1 MTKIVEQVKHP
12 FYGKVSYFIISTE
25 SGKDFKV
32 IGYPDVKDASLRI
45 PGYIITKEGEL
56 IIIPE
61 SVYHAVY
68 FSNFIRLY
76 TDGEDTKN
84 YDTNTGALN
93 IANKGFLVYVG
104 LRDNDIYNGE
114 IAGNIIFY
122 LPPELTKEQYEVYE
136 ELMTHNDELKDF
148 IDSNKIEA
156 HFIDCTGEIVDKVPL
171 SSDNKDD
178 KKENKPNS
186 K

>member
-1 MTKIVEQVKHP
+1 MTKIVKQVEHP
-12 FYGKVSYFIISTE
+12 IYGKLSYFIIPTE

-32 IGYPDVKDASLRI
+32 LGYSNVENASLRM

-61 SVYHAVY
+61 SARHANY
-68 FSNFIRLY
+68 FSDFIRLY
-76 TDGEDTKN
+76 TDGEDTN
-84 YDTNTGALN
+84 MYNTYTGALN

-104 LRDNDIYNGE
+104 LRDKDIYSGE

-136 ELMTHNDELKDF
+136 ELMTHNVELKDF

-156 HFIDCTGEIVDKVPL
+156 HFIDCTGKIVDKVPL
-171 SSDNKDD
+171 SSDNNDD
-178 KKENKPNS
+178 KKENRPNS